1 MPATAVDMY
10 QPNSHTWLP
19 LVRTNDGF
27 WTMGS
32 GAFERPIQT
41 PFRIRLHSPTG
52 QRLDD
57 SIGRIGKFMVV
68 NLIPSE
74 TVLSLLKY
82 EELGYPTHFLE
93 RAGFD
98 IRKKLFEQ
106 NKPTYFSDEIFFTH
120 EAKHILNRHSLCS
133 CSDPISSGNIKKTCK
148 KSHFSEGFVQTLI
161 AVHFSRKRSW

>member
-52 QRLDD
+52 QRLED
-57 SIGRIGKFMVV
+57 SIGRIGKFVVV
-68 NLIPSE
+68 NMIHVPSE

-82 EELGYPTHFLE
+82 EGLGYPTHFLE
-93 RAGFD
+93 RASYG
-98 IRKKLFEQ
+98 IRNNFLEQ
-106 NKPTYFSDEIFFTH
+106 NKLTYMYLRDEIFFIH
-120 EAKHILNRHSLCS
+120 HSLQ
-133 CSDPISSGNIKKTCK
+133 IKQNIYSIGTVRTHVATQ
-148 KSHFSEGFVQTLI
+148 SIVGI
-161 AVHFSRKRSW
+161 

>member
-19 LVRTNDGF
+19 LLRTNDGF

-52 QRLDD
+52 QRLED

-74 TVLSLLKY
+74 TVLSLFKY
-82 EELGYPTHFLE
+82 ERLGYPTQFLE
-93 RAGFD
+93 RAGYD
-98 IRKKLFEQ
+98 IRNNFLEQ
-106 NKPTYFSDEIFFTH
+106 NKLTFLRDEIFFIH
-120 EAKHILNRHSLCS
+120 HSLQ
-133 CSDPISSGNIKKTCK
+133 IKQNIYSIGTVRTHVATQSKL
-148 KSHFSEGFVQTLI
+148 GI
-161 AVHFSRKRSW
+161 